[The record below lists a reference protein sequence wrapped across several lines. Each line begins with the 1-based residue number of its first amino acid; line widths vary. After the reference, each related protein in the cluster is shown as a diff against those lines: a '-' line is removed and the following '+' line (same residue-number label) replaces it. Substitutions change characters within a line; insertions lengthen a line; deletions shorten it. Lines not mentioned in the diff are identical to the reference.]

1 MSAPALW
8 LAGSAPARQRAAE
21 LIAALP
27 QGAQALTLGPAD
39 EPAPDLAL
47 GPRPDLAVALEA
59 CPPELRPAALLV
71 LEPADPPAGVD
82 GMPCPTLAWGGEC
95 PACDAVAPADPQG
108 AAQALLLAAQRGR
121 DWPWLERVNVNLPL
135 RDLLGRYGRL
145 AASVAVN
152 PEVGI
157 DHQALDAM
165 DRGHIAQAKDVL
177 RGRRVSV
184 HMPFMDLSPGSPDP
198 AIARASLE
206 RLNQA
211 AGWAL
216 ELGAIRAVAHLGY
229 SADTHRDLGEFCRR
243 LAAGFAPLAQRL
255 NQGGCLMVVE
265 NTFEPGPD
273 VLLAAREAIIQAGG
287 PEVGFCLDVGH
298 AYCFSAT
305 TLPDWWQAL
314 APYLGEL
321 HLHDNDGTF
330 DYHHPPGCGMVDW
343 DFVGRSLAALEQP
356 PLLTMEPHAEPDLW
370 AFLRGLEKVWG
381 APPSDPN
388 G

>member
-1 MSAPALW
+1 MSSPMLW
-8 LAGSAPARQRAAE
+8 LAGSALGRERAAE

-27 QGAQALTLGPAD
+27 RDAQTLTLGPAGD
-39 EPAPDLAL
+39 PTPDLDLGSAPDLAL
-47 GPRPDLAVALEA
+47 ALEA
-59 CPPELRPAALLV
+59 CPPQLRPAALLV
-71 LEPADPPAGVD
+71 LEPDAPPAGVD

-95 PACDAVAPADPQG
+95 PVCDAVAPANPLD
-108 AAQALLLAAQRGR
+108 AAEALALAAQQGR
-121 DWPWLERVNVNLPL
+121 LWPWLERVNVNLPL
-135 RDLLGRYGRL
+135 RDLLGRYAPL
-145 AASVAVN
+145 ASTLAVN

-165 DRGHIAQAKDVL
+165 HQEHIAQAKQVL
-177 RGRRVSV
+177 TGRRVSV

-198 AIARASLE
+198 AIAGMSLQ
-206 RLNQA
+206 RLNKA
-211 AGWAL
+211 ADWAL
-216 ELGAIRAVAHLGY
+216 EMGAVRAVVHLGY
-229 SADTHRDLGEFCRR
+229 SADTHRDLEEFCRR
-243 LAAGFAPLAQRL
+243 LAKGFAPLAQRL
-255 NQGGCLMVVE
+255 HQGGCLMVME

-305 TLPDWWQAL
+305 TLPEWWQAL
-314 APYLGEL
+314 APHLGEL

-330 DYHHPPGCGMVDW
+330 DYHSPPGCGLVDW
-343 DFVGRSLAALEQP
+343 DFVRRSLAAMDEP

-381 APPSDPN
+381 TPPA
-388 G
+388 

>member
-1 MSAPALW
+1 MSAPVLW
-8 LAGSAPARQRAAE
+8 LAGSAPARERAAE

-27 QGAQALTLGPAD
+27 VDVQTLTLGPAGD
-39 EPAPDLAL
+39 PEPELDLGSAPDLAL
-47 GPRPDLAVALEA
+47 ALMV
-59 CPPELRPAALLV
+59 CPPALRPAALLV
-71 LEPADPPAGVD
+71 LEPQAPPTGVD
-82 GMPCPTLAWGGEC
+82 SLPCPTLAWGAQS
-95 PACDAVAPADPQG
+95 PACDAVAPANPVD
-108 AAQALLLAAQRGR
+108 AAQALLQAAQRGR
-121 DWPWLERVNVNLPL
+121 AWPWLERVNVNLPL
-135 RDLLGRYGRL
+135 RDLLGRYAPL
-145 AASVAVN
+145 ASSLAVN

-165 DRGHIAQAKDVL
+165 GQEHIAQAKQL
-177 RGRRVSV
+177 LAGRRVSV
-184 HMPFMDLSPGSPDP
+184 HLPFMDLSPGSPDP
-198 AIARASLE
+198 VIARASLE
-206 RLNQA
+206 RLDKA

-255 NQGGCLMVVE
+255 HQGGCLMVVE

-273 VLLAAREAIIQAGG
+273 VLLAARQAIIQAGG
-287 PEVGFCLDVGH
+287 PEVSFCLDVGH

-314 APYLGEL
+314 SPYLGEL

-381 APPSDPN
+381 APPA
-388 G
+388 